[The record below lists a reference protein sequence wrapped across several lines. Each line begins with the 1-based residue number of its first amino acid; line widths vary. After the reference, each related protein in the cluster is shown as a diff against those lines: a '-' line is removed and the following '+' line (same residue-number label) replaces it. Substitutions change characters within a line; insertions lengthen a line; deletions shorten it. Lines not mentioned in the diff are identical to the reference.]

1 MSKTK
6 NTLDLLFE
14 SRAKIKI
21 LKFLFR
27 NTGTSFTAK
36 ELAIRVQ
43 EPVIVVNK
51 EIKRFLEIGL
61 LKTHK

>member
-14 SRAKIKI
+14 SRARVKI

-27 NTGTSFTAK
+27 NMGLGFAVR
-36 ELAIRVQ
+36 ELAVRIQ
-43 EPVIVVNK
+43 EPMPTVNK

-61 LKTHK
+61 IKVRK